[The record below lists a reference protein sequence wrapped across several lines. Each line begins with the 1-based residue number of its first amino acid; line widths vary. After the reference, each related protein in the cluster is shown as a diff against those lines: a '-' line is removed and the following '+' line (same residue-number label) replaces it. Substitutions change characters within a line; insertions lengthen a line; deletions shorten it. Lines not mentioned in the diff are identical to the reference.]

1 MNSVAKSFE
10 ERVMEFSSYINEDE
24 EIKKDIFK
32 QIDDS
37 IDETHFF
44 LDNLL
49 AVSIYMVL
57 SQKDYRPFIVAM
69 ATIMN
74 EIVDG
79 MDLSN
84 KAVN

>member
-10 ERVMEFSSYINEDE
+10 ERVMEFSSYINEHE
-24 EIKKDIFK
+24 EIKKDIFR

-49 AVSIYMVL
+49 AASIYMVL